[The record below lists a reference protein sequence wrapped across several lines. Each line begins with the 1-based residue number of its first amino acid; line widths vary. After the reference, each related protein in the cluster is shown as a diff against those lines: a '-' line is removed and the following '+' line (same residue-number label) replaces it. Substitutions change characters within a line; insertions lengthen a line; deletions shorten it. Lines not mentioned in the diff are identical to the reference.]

1 MDFLF
6 VLQKKYVY
14 CSYCIGDEYDSL
26 EWYDHNIEPKPT
38 EEELN
43 IKLGEIRKEQ
53 MREER
58 NQLLK
63 DCDFRVLI
71 DSNNDKEQWTQY
83 RQELRDFPSIWVE
96 GMPFP
101 TAPQ

>member
-1 MDFLF
+1 
-6 VLQKKYVY
+6 
-14 CSYCIGDEYDSL
+14 
-26 EWYDHNIEPKPT
+26 
-38 EEELN
+38 
-43 IKLGEIRKEQ
+43 

>member
-1 MDFLF
+1 M
-6 VLQKKYVY
+6 
-14 CSYCIGDEYDSL
+14 E
-26 EWYDHNIEPKPT
+26 KPT
-38 EEELN
+38 EEEIY

-101 TAPQ
+101 TASQ